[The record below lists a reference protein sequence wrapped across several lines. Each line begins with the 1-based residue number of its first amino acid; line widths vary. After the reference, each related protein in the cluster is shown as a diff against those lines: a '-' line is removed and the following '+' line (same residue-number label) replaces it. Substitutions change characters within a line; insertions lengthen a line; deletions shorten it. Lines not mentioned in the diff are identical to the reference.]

1 MTKNIDWGS
10 LGFQYQ
16 PTDCSVSA
24 IYKMANGVNLKL
36 LLTTQFTSQSAHAF
50 CSMRRLFLKD

>member
-24 IYKMANGVNLKL
+24 IYKDGTWGEPEI
-36 LLTTQFTSQSAHAF
+36 TTDHTVHISECADCF
-50 CSMRRLFLKD
+50 